1 MVGGCRPSTLG
12 GLEPDTKQMICCAG
26 SNDSD
31 SYETLELLVTNG
43 WENRGVP
50 PMTKSTKTAD
60 GATKLPKGA
69 YRLPNGNYVTVSKW
83 SDPIDRAGKRR
94 IRIVA
99 VHKNQPDLD
108 KLAKAL
114 ISLAETMTDEQ
125 MKAIKADGLDDI
137 LRTS

>member
-1 MVGGCRPSTLG
+1 
-12 GLEPDTKQMICCAG
+12 
-26 SNDSD
+26 
-31 SYETLELLVTNG
+31 
-43 WENRGVP
+43 
-50 PMTKSTKTAD
+50 MTKSTKTAD

-99 VHKNQPDLD
+99 VHKNQPNLD

-125 MKAIKADGLDDI
+125 TKAIKADGLDDI